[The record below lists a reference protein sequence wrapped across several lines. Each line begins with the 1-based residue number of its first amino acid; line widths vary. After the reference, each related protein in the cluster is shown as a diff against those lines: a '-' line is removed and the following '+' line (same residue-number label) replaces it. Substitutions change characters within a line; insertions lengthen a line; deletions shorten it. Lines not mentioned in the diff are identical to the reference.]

1 MEKPIR
7 FKWTKCMEKT
17 TTFGRSMLTTIVNDR
32 DAVCCCWIREKDA
45 LFYDNDESASLYLL
59 HNYVAG
65 ISLNTFENANSFGDV
80 KI

>member
-45 LFYDNDESASLYLL
+45 LFYDNDESASL
-59 HNYVAG
+59 
-65 ISLNTFENANSFGDV
+65 
-80 KI
+80 

>member
-1 MEKPIR
+1 
-7 FKWTKCMEKT
+7 
-17 TTFGRSMLTTIVNDR
+17 MLTTIVNDR